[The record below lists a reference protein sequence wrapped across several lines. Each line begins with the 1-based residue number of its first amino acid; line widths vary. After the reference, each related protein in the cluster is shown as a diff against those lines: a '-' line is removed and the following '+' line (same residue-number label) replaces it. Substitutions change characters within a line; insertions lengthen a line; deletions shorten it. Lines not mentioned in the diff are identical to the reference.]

1 MINTGNEVL
10 WWPTGREATMKIAR
24 VLVLLACA
32 ALSGCARLQV
42 LGGAMDGGGV
52 ERAEGSF
59 HIVRGHNQ
67 RLTGFG
73 KAASIPGRGI
83 GYFYMLDK
91 PRFVRH
97 IRLHTVDP
105 VRNTDVY
112 VRAGDE
118 DWKLVNRRNKSI
130 DAKTSIG
137 INMRTDTILVVQNTD
152 RIMRRD
158 FIEDIDVY
166 VQRK

>member
-1 MINTGNEVL
+1 MINTGSEVL
-10 WWPTGREATMKIAR
+10 CRPTGREVTMKTAGIF
-24 VLVLLACA
+24 LLFVSA
-32 ALSGCARLQV
+32 ALSGCVRLQA
-42 LGGAMDGGGV
+42 LGGAMGGGGV
-52 ERAEGSF
+52 ERVEGSF

-67 RLTGFG
+67 PLTGYG

-83 GYFYMLDK
+83 GYFYMLGK

-112 VRAGDE
+112 VRVGNE
-118 DWKLVNRRNKSI
+118 DWTLVSRRNKSI

-158 FIEDIDVY
+158 FIEDINVY

>member
-1 MINTGNEVL
+1 MG
-10 WWPTGREATMKIAR
+10 
-24 VLVLLACA
+24 
-32 ALSGCARLQV
+32 
-42 LGGAMDGGGV
+42 GGGV

-59 HIVRGHNQ
+59 LIVHGHNQ

-83 GYFYMLDK
+83 GYFYMLDE
-91 PRFVRH
+91 PRFVRQ

-112 VRAGDE
+112 VRAGNE
-118 DWKLVNRRNKSI
+118 DWKLVSRRNKSI

-137 INMRTDTILVVQNTD
+137 INMRADTILAVQNTD

-158 FIEDIDVY
+158 LIKDFDVY

>member
-1 MINTGNEVL
+1 MRTAGIFLLFVS
-10 WWPTGREATMKIAR
+10 AT
-24 VLVLLACA
+24 
-32 ALSGCARLQV
+32 LSGCARLQA
-42 LGGAMDGGGV
+42 LGGAMNGGGV

-83 GYFYMLDK
+83 GYFYMLDE
-91 PRFVRH
+91 PRFVRQ

-112 VRAGDE
+112 VRAGIE
-118 DWKLVNRRNKSI
+118 DWKLVSRRHKSI

-152 RIMRRD
+152 RIVRRD
-158 FIEDIDVY
+158 FIKDIDVY